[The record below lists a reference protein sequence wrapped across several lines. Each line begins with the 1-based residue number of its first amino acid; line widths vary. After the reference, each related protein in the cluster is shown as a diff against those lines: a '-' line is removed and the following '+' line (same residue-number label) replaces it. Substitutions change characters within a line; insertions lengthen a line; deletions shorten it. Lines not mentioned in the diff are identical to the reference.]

1 MCEKCIEA
9 LNRYFPNLS
18 EKEAGDL
25 LWNETT
31 FPFGTAERIVKQL
44 QDLANRAASCQATE
58 GAEVCG

>member
-44 QDLANRAASCQATE
+44 QDLANRAASE
-58 GAEVCG
+58 P